1 MTIINKRERT
11 RFIKFLA
18 VGIISSIVDFG
29 LMNLFTLAFNLSLV
43 LSQAISFT
51 VAVLNSFLWNRYWTY
66 PDSRSRSA
74 IQQLVQFIV
83 VNVAGIGIRTPLI
96 SWLDKILFK
105 LLDNFSFSPLPLSNM
120 VISQNTALAISI
132 LIVMMWNFFIN
143 RFWTYSDVDNKPE
156 NLNLPSSDIQKEEL
170 I

>member
-1 MTIINKRERT
+1 MIISNKKEQT
-11 RFIKFLA
+11 RFMKFIV

-66 PDSRSRSA
+66 PDSRSKSVVR
-74 IQQLVQFIV
+74 QLVQFTV
-83 VNVAGIGIRTPLI
+83 VNVVGIAIRTPLI
-96 SWLDKILFK
+96 SWLDNTLFK
-105 LLDNFSFSPLPLSNM
+105 LLDNLSFPPLPLSNM
-120 VISQNTALAISI
+120 VISQNAALAISI
-132 LIVMMWNFFIN
+132 LVVMMWNFFIN
-143 RFWTYSDVDNKPE
+143 RFWTYSDVSNEPE
-156 NLNLPSSDIQKEEL
+156 NLNMPSSDVQKEEL